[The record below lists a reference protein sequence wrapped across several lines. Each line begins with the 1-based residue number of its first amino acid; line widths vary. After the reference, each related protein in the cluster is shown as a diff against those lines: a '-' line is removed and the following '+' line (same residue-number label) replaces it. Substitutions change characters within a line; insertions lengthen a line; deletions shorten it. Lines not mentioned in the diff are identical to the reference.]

1 MKGCLK
7 PAVTLVGIGLILG
20 AVASLLLAS
29 QADTYLKWGVEKA
42 VTRAAGTPAHINRF
56 QILPVR
62 QCILIEGLALDN
74 PAGWKAEPALE
85 IKSVLV
91 NLDAKSLFS
100 ENPRIP
106 SVEIRGATVNLRYD
120 LARGLNL
127 TQLAKSAPK
136 PAPAKPIQALGRR
149 FQVDACH
156 CRDVKVC
163 LAGGLLPG
171 KIVNLDLAPFTLQDL
186 ANKPVSLGEATGI
199 FLRSVLTET
208 ITLKGLLNPVR
219 EKIQAEL
226 RQLLGQNAE

>member
-7 PAVTLVGIGLILG
+7 PAVTLIGIGLILG

-42 VTRAAGTPAHINRF
+42 ITKAAGAPAHIDRF
-56 QILPVR
+56 QILPMR
-62 QCILIEGLALDN
+62 QCILIEGLVLDN
-74 PAGWKAEPALE
+74 PAGWKAEPAVD

-91 NLDAKSLFS
+91 NLDAKSIFS
-100 ENPRIP
+100 DKPRIP
-106 SVEIRGATVNLRYD
+106 SIEIRGATVNLRYD

-127 TQLAKSAPK
+127 AQLAKSADQA
-136 PAPAKPIQALGRR
+136 APGKPIRALGRQ
-149 FQVDACH
+149 FQVDACR

-163 LAGGLLPG
+163 LAGGFLPR
-171 KIVNLDLAPFTLQDL
+171 KIVNLDLAPFTIDDL
-186 ANKPVSLGEATGI
+186 PNKPVSVGETTGI

-208 ITLKGLLNPVR
+208 LTLKGLLNPVR

-226 RQLLGQNAE
+226 RQRLGQNTQ